1 MNWAIITWSRDVIH
15 RYICSL
21 TFLLLQ
27 ISAKDGD
34 FGDYGA
40 LTYDI
45 VSDMA
50 KEVFAVDG
58 DSGQITTKV
67 RLDRETK
74 SVSGV
79 MEAHSSREVVP

>member
-1 MNWAIITWSRDVIH
+1 M
-15 RYICSL
+15 
-21 TFLLLQ
+21 Q
-27 ISAKDGD
+27 ISAKDSD

-45 VSDMA
+45 LSDMA

-58 DSGQITTKV
+58 DTGQITTKV

-74 SVSGV
+74 SVSNG
-79 MEAHSSREVVP
+79 SFIIGLGEVVRSFVRGLL